1 LLLRFSLQSGAY
13 EYESCACSR
22 DPGEKCGSG
31 PYVDLLWITLGIKPV
46 GCPGSI
52 GLVEDPECVRSLPSR
67 KKNILKQW
75 VMYNIL
81 IFILK
86 YTA

>member
-1 LLLRFSLQSGAY
+1 
-13 EYESCACSR
+13 
-22 DPGEKCGSG
+22 
-31 PYVDLLWITLGIKPV
+31 V